1 MGHDSFLRH
10 PRYVRRASGTSDR
23 KEITSPMHDF
33 LVAAAFLLMVL
44 LPCIV
49 TMGSDTAEGEDEA

>member
-1 MGHDSFLRH
+1 
-10 PRYVRRASGTSDR
+10 
-23 KEITSPMHDF
+23 MHDF

>member
-1 MGHDSFLRH
+1 
-10 PRYVRRASGTSDR
+10 
-23 KEITSPMHDF
+23 MHDF

-49 TMGSDTAEGEDEA
+49 TMGTGPLENEDDA